1 MKQRR
6 IGEKKKYIE
15 RKKEEE
21 EKKNNSD
28 IKKQE
33 IEIGQKKS
41 KRKTERKRRD
51 NI

>member
-33 IEIGQKKS
+33 IEIGQKNS
-41 KRKTERKRRD
+41 SSNRTKT
-51 NI
+51 